1 MRQHGIKELFKKI
14 FDGMRNF
21 RHPILKLFGGVF
33 AFIIVINVA
42 YYFISAYSPG
52 CVICHYMKPYYEQ
65 SSHSVHKD
73 ISCVTCHPGRR
84 LLTAP
89 YLLRYI
95 AGSYNPRPRAT
106 VDDQVCLKCHEAQN
120 LKRNTAFEMNIS
132 FNHADHLGDLK
143 RGKKLRCTSC
153 HARGEQ
159 EHFVINKN
167 VCFTCHF
174 KGAERGHSAT
184 SCTVCHG
191 IPRKVIEHSGFQFN
205 HESYLKIGVDCSQ
218 CHIDVTKGNAEVE
231 KKVCYKCHVE
241 RMEEFANVDKIH
253 DNHVTK
259 NGVDCEECH
268 NSIQHG
274 KIKMISSLE
283 ANCENCHSLKHSL
296 QREMYIGSEGR
307 GVGSVPSRMFAA
319 QVSCEGCHLDLNN
332 DGKSDLSEKREACVK
347 CHSKGYDL
355 MLDKWIS
362 SIDESLNSI
371 APSVVYARHLVE
383 TAQNQGRDI
392 TAEKT
397 YLEDA
402 EANIKLV
409 KEGKGV
415 HNIDYAIKLLD
426 NVSNNIEGIA
436 SRLGNANYKV
446 NRGKLLTSDNEYC
459 NLCHTSITSVKVEQ
473 FKGDKFPHQVHQQF
487 LSCTKCHSRAEHKKI
502 TVTKDDC
509 EGCHKNFDKIPEN
522 IKFGSINFPH
532 AVHSKK
538 RNIECTVCHA
548 TTDFSKVVI
557 RKNAC
562 TGCHHKDTELRKNCS
577 KCHPVQSGTYEGNL
591 AGGKF
596 DADIM
601 RSGGVKCEECHAPDK
616 SVISKTKENVCVDCH
631 DASYR
636 NTQLE
641 WIKEIKAKSNN
652 VTALIN
658 NLGKSNLTEE
668 EKSKIQSAKKIV
680 NAIRSDGSGGI
691 HNYMVISSLL
701 DKAIKELKM
710 LNTDGK

>member
-1 MRQHGIKELFKKI
+1 MKTHGIKDLFKKI
-14 FDGMRNF
+14 YAGIKNF

-33 AFIIVINVA
+33 VFLIVINVA

-52 CVICHYMKPYYEQ
+52 CVVCHYMKPYYEQ
-65 SSHSVHKD
+65 STHSKHKD
-73 ISCVTCHPGRR
+73 VSCVTCHPGRR

-106 VDDQVCLKCHEAQN
+106 VDDQVCLKCHETQN
-120 LKRNTAFEMNIS
+120 LKRNTAFEMHIS

-159 EHFVINKN
+159 EHFIINKN

-191 IPRKVIEHSGFQFN
+191 IPRKLIQHSGFQFN

-241 RMEEFANVDKIH
+241 RIEEFSNIDKIH
-253 DNHVTK
+253 GVHVTQ

-268 NSIQHG
+268 NEIQHG

-283 ANCENCHSLKHSL
+283 ANCENCHSLKHSP

-319 QVSCEGCHLDLNN
+319 QVSCEGCHLDLNG

-347 CHSKGYDL
+347 CHTKGYDQ
-355 MLDKWIS
+355 MLDKWITG
-362 SIDESLNSI
+362 INESMNSI
-371 APSVVYARHLVE
+371 APSVIYAHQLVASSE
-383 TAQNQGRDI
+383 ASGKDM

-402 EANIKLV
+402 EANIRLV

-415 HNIDYAIKLLD
+415 HNIDYAIKLLG
-426 NVSNNIEGIA
+426 NVADNIEGIA
-436 SRLGNANYKV
+436 SRLGNPGYKV
-446 NRGKLLTSDNEYC
+446 NRE
-459 NLCHTSITSVKVEQ
+459 
-473 FKGDKFPHQVHQQF
+473 
-487 LSCTKCHSRAEHKKI
+487 
-502 TVTKDDC
+502 
-509 EGCHKNFDKIPEN
+509 NF
-522 IKFGSINFPH
+522 
-532 AVHSKK
+532 
-538 RNIECTVCHA
+538 
-548 TTDFSKVVI
+548 
-557 RKNAC
+557 
-562 TGCHHKDTELRKNCS
+562 
-577 KCHPVQSGTYEGNL
+577 
-591 AGGKF
+591 
-596 DADIM
+596 
-601 RSGGVKCEECHAPDK
+601 
-616 SVISKTKENVCVDCH
+616 
-631 DASYR
+631 
-636 NTQLE
+636 
-641 WIKEIKAKSNN
+641 
-652 VTALIN
+652 
-658 NLGKSNLTEE
+658 
-668 EKSKIQSAKKIV
+668 
-680 NAIRSDGSGGI
+680 
-691 HNYMVISSLL
+691 
-701 DKAIKELKM
+701 
-710 LNTDGK
+710 